1 MKTFDLRD
9 YFNPTY
15 QECIIGSKEICK
27 HSVYLAYGELVEGES
42 RTLAPEGHDEI
53 FLLLS
58 GEAEIHQGGR
68 RLPLTPERAVYLDPE
83 ATHVVVALAYC
94 RYVVAGAHAAPHTT
108 PHTH

>member
-1 MKTFDLRD
+1 MKPFDLRD
-9 YFNPTY
+9 YYNPAY

-27 HSVYLAYGELVEGES
+27 HSVYLAYGELGEGES

-58 GEAEIHQGGR
+58 GEAEIRQGER
-68 RLPLTPERAVYLDPE
+68 TLPLTPERAVYLDPE
-83 ATHVVVALAYC
+83 ATHALVALADC
-94 RYVVAGAHAAPHTT
+94 RYVVAGAHAT